1 MNSSGRINLCF
12 TSLKRDDFVRTERE
26 LKEWLDLTKE
36 RQGTWDLVDAAG
48 DVVWVCTK
56 FDVFK
61 VNEPDL
67 QQRAIKQINED
78 FDRGLLL

>member
-1 MNSSGRINLCF
+1 MALVGSRSRTWRKSCSASSKCF
-12 TSLKRDDFVRTERE
+12 CR
-26 LKEWLDLTKE
+26 LTKE
-36 RQGTWDLVDAAG
+36 RQGTWDLVDATG
-48 DVVWVCTK
+48 GVVSVCTN

-78 FDRGLLL
+78 FDHGLLL